1 MDLTGNINM
10 SKEMKKLVYVG
21 AGVSTIFGVL
31 HLLKN
36 GYDPKLI
43 TIIDKGN
50 SIWDRKPTEVMTGG
64 GGSGTFSDYKVIP
77 SFKQGGLFYPH
88 YCQDKEL
95 ANKLSKQLYNYIIEY
110 HPDPTKI
117 MYTEPVE
124 EPQFI
129 KDSPFELRQSP
140 CYHLGTDY
148 GQQQVKNI
156 FEYFDSVG
164 VRQIYNV
171 EITNINFKRN
181 EIGIGHDYIKY
192 DNLIIGTGKSGMDL
206 LTKLIEENNLDTVS
220 KPAQFGVRY
229 ETDGKY
235 FEELNKIAYDF
246 KLYKKFGEDS
256 ARSFCLPGTEKIQI
270 ERNKLKK
277 FINIEEVLNDD
288 KILTYDFNNQKC
300 KFIKPK
306 TLFSREYEGNL
317 ITINNKLTTTE
328 DHIYFVWEKEKIKD
342 EYNRKDGYKD
352 DALKLNR
359 IVEKNAKDLIIGDRL
374 VTPKNF
380 PKLNDLKGT
389 NYTNEQLW
397 MFGLWFA
404 DRSGQYNSKW
414 NTNSFNLTNEDY
426 ILNKII
432 DILNK
437 QNENYSS
444 KKQYDNY
451 SVLNFSSKI
460 LKEFLINE
468 ECFQKGKHRGLPK
481 SIFNWSEE
489 EIYSFLS
496 GLIDGDGRI
505 KKEYNICLDYFTVSD
520 LLYRDLIYLFNYLGI
535 SYKSRTRKQS
545 TNFKED
551 SQINIINIAQR
562 DSILLLS
569 NKLILQNIN
578 KNKLLKENINIEF
591 QERDNKNYEKI
602 YSIESEYYKG
612 TVYDFEIENTH
623 NFIVGKT
630 PLVIHNCTNNFAAFV
645 AEEETYGMKSYNGHA
660 HKNKEKYNG
669 LTNFGIL
676 LEARGIEDPFNF
688 SKQLVEFFQNNGEA
702 VYYSPSNREPS
713 LTDQGNKVPGYKIS
727 LDKFKE
733 GFGKYADYILEFIDD
748 LNQTFGINDN
758 YIFYCPEVKFLTNE
772 ILLNKNNLS
781 LPQYPNIHLQ
791 GDAAGARG
799 IYISAL
805 HGIYVASSILQN
817 S

>member
-1 MDLTGNINM
+1 MNGNTKNKNM
-10 SKEMKKLVYVG
+10 KHIVYVG
-21 AGVSTIFGVL
+21 AGVSTQYAVL

-36 GYDPKLI
+36 GYDPSKI
-43 TIIDKGN
+43 TIIDKGKN
-50 SIWDRKPTEVMTGG
+50 IYERLPCDVMTGAG
-64 GGSGTFSDYKVIP
+64 GCGTWSDFKVIP

-88 YCQDKEL
+88 YCKDEEY
-95 ANKLSKQLYNYIIEY
+95 ANKLSKQLYDYIVEY
-110 HPDPTKI
+110 HPDPSKI

-156 FEYFDSVG
+156 FEYFEQCG
-164 VRQIYNV
+164 VNQIYNV
-171 EITNINFKRN
+171 EVTNIDFKRN
-181 EIGIGHDYIKY
+181 EIGIGHNYIKY
-192 DNLIIGTGKSGMDL
+192 DKLIIGTGKSGMDL
-206 LTKLIEENNLDTVS
+206 LTKLINQYNLDTAQ

-256 ARSFCLPGTEKIQI
+256 ARSFCLPGTEKIHI
-270 ERNKLKK
+270 ERNGYKM
-277 FINIEEVLNDD
+277 FVNIDEVLKND
-288 KILTYDFNNQKC
+288 KILTYNFNKQITE
-300 KFIKPK
+300 FINPK
-306 TLFSREYEGNL
+306 TIFDREYKGNL

-328 DHIYFVWEKEKIKD
+328 DHIYFVWEKEIIKD
-342 EYNRKDGYKD
+342 EYDRKDGGKD
-352 DALKLNR
+352 NSFKLNK
-359 IVEKNAKDLIIGDRL
+359 IIEKKAKDLIIGDRL

-380 PKLNDLKGT
+380 PKLSNIKGT
-389 NYTNEQLW
+389 NYSNEQLW

-404 DRSGQYNSKW
+404 DGSGQYNSKW

-426 ILNKII
+426 ILDKVIN
-432 DILNK
+432 ILDE
-437 QNENYSS
+437 QNETYSP

-468 ECFQKGKHRGLPK
+468 ECFKKGKERGLPK
-481 SIFNWSEE
+481 SILSWSEE

-496 GLIDGDGRI
+496 GLIDGDGRV
-505 KKEYNICLDYFTVSD
+505 KKEYNICIDYFTISD
-520 LLYRDLIYLFNYLGI
+520 LLYRDLTYLFNYLGI

-551 SQINIINIAQR
+551 SKINIINIAQR
-562 DSILLLS
+562 DSMLLLS
-569 NKLILQNIN
+569 NKLKLQNIN
-578 KNKLLKENINIEF
+578 KNELLQENINIEF
-591 QERDNKNYEKI
+591 KERDTKNYEKV
-602 YSIESEYYKG
+602 YSIESEYYEG
-612 TVYDFEIENTH
+612 EVYDFEIEYTH
-623 NFIVGKT
+623 NFIAGTT
-630 PLVIHNCTNNFAAFV
+630 PIVIHNCTNNFAAFV

-660 HKNKEKYNG
+660 HKDPGKYNG

-676 LEARGIEDPFNF
+676 LEARGIEDPFKF
-688 SKQLVEFFQNNGEA
+688 SQDLVQFFQLNGEA
-702 VYYSPSNREPS
+702 TYYSPTNRQPS
-713 LTDQGNKVPGYKIS
+713 LTDQGKPVPGYKIS
-727 LDKFKE
+727 LEKFKE
-733 GFGKYADYILEFIDD
+733 GFGKYADYIMEFIED
-748 LNQTFGINDN
+748 LNRTFNIDND

-772 ILLNKNNLS
+772 IILNKENLS
-781 LPQYPNIHLQ
+781 LIQYPNVHMQ

-805 HGIYVASSILQN
+805 HGIYVAESLLK
-817 S
+817 

>member
-1 MDLTGNINM
+1 MDLIGNINM

-95 ANKLSKQLYNYIIEY
+95 ANKLSKQLYSYIVEY

-117 MYTEPVE
+117 MYTTPVE

-164 VRQIYNV
+164 VRQIYNAEV
-171 EITNINFKRN
+171 SDINFKEN
-181 EIGIGHDYIKY
+181 YVKY
-192 DNLIIGTGKSGMDL
+192 STFNNMDCVFQFYDKLIIGTGKSGMDL

-256 ARSFCLPGTEKIQI
+256 ARSFC
-270 ERNKLKK
+270 
-277 FINIEEVLNDD
+277 
-288 KILTYDFNNQKC
+288 
-300 KFIKPK
+300 
-306 TLFSREYEGNL
+306 
-317 ITINNKLTTTE
+317 
-328 DHIYFVWEKEKIKD
+328 
-342 EYNRKDGYKD
+342 
-352 DALKLNR
+352 
-359 IVEKNAKDLIIGDRL
+359 
-374 VTPKNF
+374 
-380 PKLNDLKGT
+380 
-389 NYTNEQLW
+389 
-397 MFGLWFA
+397 
-404 DRSGQYNSKW
+404 
-414 NTNSFNLTNEDY
+414 
-426 ILNKII
+426 
-432 DILNK
+432 
-437 QNENYSS
+437 
-444 KKQYDNY
+444 
-451 SVLNFSSKI
+451 
-460 LKEFLINE
+460 
-468 ECFQKGKHRGLPK
+468 
-481 SIFNWSEE
+481 
-489 EIYSFLS
+489 
-496 GLIDGDGRI
+496 
-505 KKEYNICLDYFTVSD
+505 
-520 LLYRDLIYLFNYLGI
+520 
-535 SYKSRTRKQS
+535 
-545 TNFKED
+545 
-551 SQINIINIAQR
+551 
-562 DSILLLS
+562 
-569 NKLILQNIN
+569 
-578 KNKLLKENINIEF
+578 
-591 QERDNKNYEKI
+591 
-602 YSIESEYYKG
+602 
-612 TVYDFEIENTH
+612 
-623 NFIVGKT
+623 
-630 PLVIHNCTNNFAAFV
+630 TNNFAAFV

-660 HKNKEKYNG
+660 HKDKEKYNG

-676 LEARGIEDPFNF
+676 LEARGIEDPFEF

-702 VYYSPSNREPS
+702 VYYSPSDREPS

-781 LPQYPNIHLQ
+781 LPQYPNVHLQ

-805 HGIYVASSILQN
+805 HGIYVSEYLLSN
-817 S
+817 TNND